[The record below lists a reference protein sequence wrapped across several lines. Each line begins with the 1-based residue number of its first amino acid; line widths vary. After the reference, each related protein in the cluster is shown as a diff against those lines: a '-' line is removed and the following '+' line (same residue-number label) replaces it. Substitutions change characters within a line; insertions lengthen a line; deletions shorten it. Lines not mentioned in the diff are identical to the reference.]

1 MADCGCPPNDSAL
14 VEGPAGANG
23 ENGADATCEDGTNA
37 KSRIDT
43 SFGNGISSTSNSWTT
58 IGYILFPGTA
68 NIPQALTKIYGALNT
83 TGNGYARLTS
93 TLGTVATSANFSN
106 GNVALID
113 FGTITQANL
122 SAGVQLL
129 TLQVLANGGSVTAY
143 ALSLLAI

>member
-1 MADCGCPPNDSAL
+1 MADCGCPPNDSSL
-14 VEGPAGANG
+14 IEGPAGENG
-23 ENGADATCEDGTNA
+23 ENGADAICTNGTNA

-43 SFGNGISSTSNSWTT
+43 SFGTGVSSNSNSWTT
-58 IGYILFPGTA
+58 IGYILFPGTL
-68 NIPQALTKIYGALNT
+68 NIPQSITKIYGALNT

-122 SAGVQLL
+122 TTGVQLL
-129 TLQVLANGGSVTAY
+129 TLQVLANGGDVTTY